1 MPQQCAPAELFPDMP
16 TKPTALTWED
26 LEREFEWALL
36 ADDLEPFVEDVVNC
50 IERKMKAP
58 TLIMPMRW
66 V

>member
-1 MPQQCAPAELFPDMP
+1 MRNANAPAEPFPDTP
-16 TKPTALTWED
+16 TKPTELTWED
-26 LEREFEWALL
+26 LEWALL